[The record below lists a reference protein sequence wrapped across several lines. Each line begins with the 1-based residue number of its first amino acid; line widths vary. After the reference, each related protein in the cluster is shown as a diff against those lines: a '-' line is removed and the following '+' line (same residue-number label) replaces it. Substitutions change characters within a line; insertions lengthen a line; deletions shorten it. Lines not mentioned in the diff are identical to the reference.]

1 MGRAASYDLAPKLA
15 PSAGPVFVCISVA
28 KKFLSKSPN
37 SALSPTKKSHQATSL
52 MWCCSKNETGGGAV
66 VHTFGVQPPVV
77 VLHLHY
83 VAHCIADCNT
93 MPISIPAGDYILWLG
108 WDSSPGFALDCN
120 FKDQGVKKPYCLIQG
135 NHLNLMDECNAIKDC
150 DGFTTQISDNGRFGY
165 LVRYEGWA
173 SARQRE
179 GWMFFAKSSSNPTS
193 KKNKGRR
200 RLQHVNGTIEGP

>member
-1 MGRAASYDLAPKLA
+1 MYVTALGWKLSCYGDTCHKA
-15 PSAGPVFVCISVA
+15 CSVYRTVA
-28 KKFLSKSPN
+28 FGTEIRSPRERVEH
-37 SALSPTKKSHQATSL
+37 P
-52 MWCCSKNETGGGAV
+52 
-66 VHTFGVQPPVV
+66 
-77 VLHLHY
+77 
-83 VAHCIADCNT
+83 CIAT
-93 MPISIPAGDYILWLG
+93 PLPILAGDYILWLD

-179 GWMFFAKSSSNPTS
+179 GWMFFAKSSSNPT
-193 KKNKGRR
+193 KKSKGRR
-200 RLQHVNGTIEGP
+200 RLQHVNTTIAGP